1 MMFLLLS
8 NSEEDTQLVC
18 DNYSS
23 FSLNLGPN
31 Q

>member
-8 NSEEDTQLVC
+8 NSEDTQLVC
-18 DNYSS
+18 DNDSS
-23 FSLNLGPN
+23 FSLDLGPN